1 MAISKHL
8 DQLLIPRD
16 VIYEIFD
23 EKIQVQIFEDNTSTK
38 IMLDGC
44 QNKKLRHLLL
54 HSCAIRKEIDEGT
67 LKLRNIEGAYQIAY
81 ILMKAVNGQNFRSLM
96 VQIFNL
102 QKILAHPM
110 GRADV
115 TSKSNRSAEIFGKV
129 LETRLLIIA
138 LFLFT
143 FLGWIHGN
151 PVYIYI
157 VLELYKKKDVM
168 SDCCYLLK

>member
-1 MAISKHL
+1 
-8 DQLLIPRD
+8 
-16 VIYEIFD
+16 
-23 EKIQVQIFEDNTSTK
+23 
-38 IMLDGC
+38 
-44 QNKKLRHLLL
+44 
-54 HSCAIRKEIDEGT
+54 
-67 LKLRNIEGAYQIAY
+67 
-81 ILMKAVNGQNFRSLM
+81 M